1 MLSPSFIPQSV
12 FYTQSVVR
20 SPQSMFYT
28 DLQGFPPFW
37 KIRDH
42 EALNYLLS
50 QRYLKSSETNW
61 KTIRH
66 TLYVKYRTQGQFW
79 VHELD
84 SPCICL
90 YTFSLISVR
99 TSLDNSTWTN
109 HRSHPNFGS
118 IKGRNLLKVVKSFSS
133 FLPEEQRFF
142 FTTDE
147 EATAMFTSKS
157 NRWPHSGLD
166 PVGSCAFWRQFYL
179 APWAREARWLEE
191 FRFFEVIYL
200 NFVGHHDPSLCPE
213 GHLRPFR
220 IALHPSRSLADAV
233 EPPPPSPH
241 DCHRI
246 SFRSLSTL
254 LLQVVRGLPDLLL
267 PSGAQVSAV
276 LAMLLGTLSNRNAD
290 GDEDAETCEKT
301 GERTPLWRK
310 FTNIKQQHHQNVVV
324 SQSSLLIFV
333 LCLSGWLHWKKFAIN
348 FW

>member
-28 DLQGFPPFW
+28 DLQVFRPFW

-90 YTFSLISVR
+90 YTFSLMSVR

-133 FLPEEQRFF
+133 FLPEEQRCF

-166 PVGSCAFWRQFYL
+166 PVGSCAFWRQFYV
-179 APWAREARWLEE
+179 APWARVARWLEG

-233 EPPPPSPH
+233 APPLPPWLPSHLLPLSLYTPPPGCPWPARS
-241 DCHRI
+241 
-246 SFRSLSTL
+246 SFAFWCPGQCSFGDVIRDFKQPERGRPRGRRNLWEDWGENA
-254 LLQVVRGLPDLLL
+254 VV
-267 PSGAQVSAV
+267 
-276 LAMLLGTLSNRNAD
+276 
-290 GDEDAETCEKT
+290 AEIYK
-301 GERTPLWRK
+301 
-310 FTNIKQQHHQNVVV
+310 H
-324 SQSSLLIFV
+324 
-333 LCLSGWLHWKKFAIN
+333 
-348 FW
+348 